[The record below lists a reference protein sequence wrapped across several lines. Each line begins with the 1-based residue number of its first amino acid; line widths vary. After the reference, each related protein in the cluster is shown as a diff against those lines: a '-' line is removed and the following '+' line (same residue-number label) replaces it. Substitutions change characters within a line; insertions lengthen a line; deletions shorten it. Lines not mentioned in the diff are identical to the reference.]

1 MAGLMKLPPL
11 PGKYFLLTM
20 LAISACSPSS
30 PKKKD
35 DPTNGNY
42 NGATG
47 DLVQCTVSNCQPGR
61 PQLYVNGMNTPRL
74 TSDINQP
81 VNWQITARS
90 TTYTGRTYAAMRLDF
105 NPAMPRLTVR
115 QSTGTVSSGDVI
127 NVSGQLT
134 QAELQSTGTATV
146 VVRDMTACE
155 VFSRASNNGTTNSSC
170 NNASQPSQ
178 YDTTLTASVSFTN
191 NTYNPYGPNTTV
203 PGGVNNNTTD
213 LGTRIG
219 IAAAL
224 GGLQALFGQNS
235 GATGVLGGAVNG
247 AISGLN
253 QGTYSGGTSNMYNGG
268 AYYNPNAYQSNQYQP
283 NQYQPNPN
291 PGYNNQNNYIR
302 GY

>member
-11 PGKYFLLTM
+11 PGMYFLLTM
-20 LAISACSPSS
+20 LAVSACSPSS
-30 PKKKD
+30 PKKTD
-35 DPTNGNY
+35 NPTNGNY

-61 PQLYVNGMNTPRL
+61 PQLYVNGMSTPRL
-74 TSDINQP
+74 TGDINQP
-81 VNWQITARS
+81 INWQITARS
-90 TTYTGRTYAAMRLDF
+90 TTYTGRSYAAMRLDF
-105 NPAMPRLTVR
+105 NPAIPRLTVR

-203 PGGVNNNTTD
+203 PGGVNNNSTD

-283 NQYQPNPN
+283 NSNS
-291 PGYNNQNNYIR
+291 GYNNQNNYIR

>member
-1 MAGLMKLPPL
+1 
-11 PGKYFLLTM
+11 M

-30 PKKKD
+30 PKKTD
-35 DPTNGNY
+35 NPTNGNY

-47 DLVQCTVSNCQPGR
+47 DMVQCTVSNCQPGR

-74 TSDINQP
+74 TADINQP

-90 TTYTGRTYAAMRLDF
+90 TTYTGRSYAAMRLDF

-155 VFSRASNNGTTNSSC
+155 VFARASSNSTANSSC

-253 QGTYSGGTSNMYNGG
+253 QGTYSGGTSNMYNGS
-268 AYYNPNAYQSNQYQP
+268 AYYNPNGYQSNQYQP
-283 NQYQPNPN
+283 NPNS
-291 PGYNNQNNYIR
+291 GYNNQNNYIR

>member
-1 MAGLMKLPPL
+1 
-11 PGKYFLLTM
+11 
-20 LAISACSPSS
+20 
-30 PKKKD
+30 
-35 DPTNGNY
+35 
-42 NGATG
+42 
-47 DLVQCTVSNCQPGR
+47 
-61 PQLYVNGMNTPRL
+61 
-74 TSDINQP
+74 
-81 VNWQITARS
+81 
-90 TTYTGRTYAAMRLDF
+90 MRLDF

-155 VFSRASNNGTTNSSC
+155 VFARASSNNTTNSSC

-235 GATGVLGGAVNG
+235 GATGILGGAVNG

-283 NQYQPNPN
+283 NPNS
-291 PGYNNQNNYIR
+291 GYNNQNNYIR